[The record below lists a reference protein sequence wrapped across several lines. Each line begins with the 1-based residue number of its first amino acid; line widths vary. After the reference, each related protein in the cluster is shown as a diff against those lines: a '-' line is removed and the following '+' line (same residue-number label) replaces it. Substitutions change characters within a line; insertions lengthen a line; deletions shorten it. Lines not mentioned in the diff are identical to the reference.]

1 MNHLNLSKKIIS
13 VLIIFAISF
22 VPSLGLLPQPLNNS
36 VEASIYLESMYVNVK
51 TDVYISRSTKS
62 KRIMTIPEGA
72 SVDRLEQKT
81 SWSNIRYNGK
91 TGWVASRSL
100 VGITKIEVLDTK
112 QNVTMYASQSTKGK
126 VVTKI
131 PSNKQVHRLA
141 TNKSWSNV
149 QYGNKNGWVPTSQLN
164 LRYTKETFAPR
175 QYKIKENAPLQ
186 TTYTSGGKK
195 ITSIPKNKIV
205 KSAEKYN
212 QWFKVTYNN
221 KTGWIQAK
229 YLQLYKVPAPKE
241 SPLKVAQ
248 RIYGSDYT
256 ITNYDDMLMITDDL
270 ALHSAAL
277 FHNEGFIIE
286 YGTREEYNKAAKLI
300 TTLYGGS
307 SSELSEYMWS
317 ALRGYDYTYGKYRI
331 SPSSSSYET
340 VVVFW

>member
-1 MNHLNLSKKIIS
+1 
-13 VLIIFAISF
+13 
-22 VPSLGLLPQPLNNS
+22 
-36 VEASIYLESMYVNVK
+36 
-51 TDVYISRSTKS
+51 
-62 KRIMTIPEGA
+62 MTIPEGA
-72 SVDRLEQKT
+72 PVDRLDQKT

-131 PSNKQVHRLA
+131 PSNKQVYRLA
-141 TNKSWSNV
+141 INKSWSNV
-149 QYGNKNGWVPTSQLN
+149 QYGNKKGWIPTSQLN

-186 TTYTSGGKK
+186 TTYTLGGKK

-229 YLQLYKVPAPKE
+229 FLQLYKVPGPKE

-256 ITNYDDMLMITDDL
+256 ITNYDDMLMITDDI
-270 ALHSAAL
+270 AFHSAAL
-277 FHNEGFIIE
+277 FYNEGFIIE

-317 ALRGYDYTYGKYRI
+317 ALRGYDHTYGKYRI